1 MCLPE
6 RESLASK
13 VSLAMSLFEPYSH
26 TRVHEL
32 RQEQL
37 AAKARRRTELGLAR
51 DEENAVSA
59 SIARSARALSVRL
72 AHAHSHPAL
81 DS

>member
-1 MCLPE
+1 
-6 RESLASK
+6 
-13 VSLAMSLFEPYSH
+13 MSLFEPYSH

-37 AAKARRRTELGLAR
+37 AAKARRRTELGLAQ
-51 DEENAVSA
+51 DAENPVSA